1 MVEEVKIKGDWFK
14 ITLKSLTAVR
24 DFHFTYI
31 CISPTAVRDIIKYMG
46 NIDKSTYQSLF
57 KQIVETIN
65 SSRFKAFKA
74 VNTHLISLNFEVGK
88 LIVESQNENN
98 WGKSIVDTLSKDIN
112 KIIDGKKGYSPQNL
126 WNMRQFYLE
135 YKDNSDLLELALEVP
150 WGHNMLIIHKIKDVV
165 GKIFYLKATNKMA
178 WSRSVLLNQIKARAY
193 ERTLLNPK
201 QSNFDKAL
209 PVHLSEQAN
218 EALKS
223 EYNLDFLGITSPILE
238 RQLENKLIENIRN
251 LIMELGYGF
260 CFIGNQYRLKLNEK
274 EYFIDLLFY
283 HRILKCLV
291 AIELKTVEF
300 EPEFAGKMNFYLEL
314 LDEQV
319 KTVDDNP
326 TIGIIL
332 CPEKDDVEVEYALRT
347 SSKPIGVSEYKL
359 TRNLPEKLKGKIPT
373 KEELKRMLTMAK
385 KS

>member
-1 MVEEVKIKGDWFK
+1 MSELKQYANFFNEIINAINSAKYEAF
-14 ITLKSLTAVR
+14 KSLNK
-24 DFHFTYI
+24 HHI
-31 CISPTAVRDIIKYMG
+31 G
-46 NIDKSTYQSLF
+46 
-57 KQIVETIN
+57 
-65 SSRFKAFKA
+65 
-74 VNTHLISLNFEVGK
+74 LNFEIGK
-88 LIVESQNENN
+88 LIVNNQESNN
-98 WGKSIVDTLSKDIN
+98 WGKSIVDTLSLDIN
-112 KIIDGKKGYSPQNL
+112 KQIDGIKGYSPQNL
-126 WNMRQFYLE
+126 WRMRQFYLIYRDE
-135 YKDNSDLLELALEVP
+135 AELLELATKIP
-150 WGHNMLIIHKIKDVV
+150 WGQNLLIMHKVKDREER
-165 GKIFYLKATNKMA
+165 KYYLTETDKLG
-178 WSRSVLLNQIKARAY
+178 WSRAVLLNQIKANAFQHH
-193 ERTLLNPK
+193 LINPK
-201 QSNFDKAL
+201 QSNFEKAL

-238 RQLENKLIENIRN
+238 RQLENKLIENIRD

-260 CFIGNQYRLKLNEK
+260 CFIGNQHRLKLNEK

-319 KTVDDNP
+319 KTEDDNP

-332 CPEKDDVEVEYALRT
+332 CPEKDDLEVEYALRT

-359 TRNLPEKLKGKIPT
+359 THKLPEQLRGKIPN
-373 KEELKRMLTMAK
+373 KEELKRMLTRAK

>member
-1 MVEEVKIKGDWFK
+1 ME
-14 ITLKSLTAVR
+14 
-24 DFHFTYI
+24 
-31 CISPTAVRDIIKYMG
+31 
-46 NIDKSTYQSLF
+46 NIDEATYHDLF
-57 KQIVETIN
+57 NQIIETIN
-65 SSRFKAFKA
+65 SSRFAAFKA
-74 VNTHLISLNFEVGK
+74 VNKHLISLNFEIGK
-88 LIVESQNENN
+88 LIVDSQTENN
-98 WGKSIVDTLSKDIN
+98 WGKSIVDTLSKDIT

-135 YKDNSDLLELALEVP
+135 YKDESALQELALEIP
-150 WGHNMLIIHKIKDVV
+150 WGHNMLVIHKIKD
-165 GKIFYLKATNKMA
+165 KTEKMFYLKASNEMS
-178 WSRSVLLNQIKARAY
+178 WSRSVLLNQIKAKAY
-193 ERTLLNPK
+193 ERSLLNPK
-201 QSNFDKAL
+201 QSNFEKAL
-209 PVHLSEQAN
+209 PIHLSEQAN

-238 RQLENKLIENIRN
+238 RQLENKLIENIRD

-319 KTVDDNP
+319 KTEDDNP

-332 CPEKDDVEVEYALRT
+332 CPEKDDVAVEYALRT

-359 TRNLPEKLKGKIPT
+359 THNLPEQFKGKIPN
-373 KEELKRMLTMAK
+373 KEELIRMLTQAK
-385 KS
+385 KL